1 MSDAARRISSGAA
14 GKDEA
19 APANDEGGRNEW
31 LMSGPLPDWFAEEPD
46 KQFGNVAEAWAEVDG
61 YARAVSPRMKA
72 QEQRALRMVFYAG
85 ARNAL
90 EALPESHSY
99 DDLEART
106 ARRWEVFVRDR
117 VSPFPHPRTLPVF
130 SPEAVQR
137 EFSSAII
144 DHQHGV

>member
-1 MSDAARRISSGAA
+1 
-14 GKDEA
+14 
-19 APANDEGGRNEW
+19 
-31 LMSGPLPDWFAEEPD
+31 MSGPLPDWFAEEPD